1 MATSKNNDMYSYLDQ
16 LSTQELE
23 DLLQKDMEAADG
35 GNLDMVMYIME
46 VIEKREG
53 GISNADKKAAAR
65 ALEEFFNSYATPE
78 GNGLQLYPCD
88 DLSNT
93 VHTQDSHKEKQHKF
107 SVRSI
112 VLIAAVLI
120 CVFSLVACST
130 SGIER
135 FFQMVG
141 KWTSDIFMFESQD
154 IENSGNDDKDAE
166 IAISEEMQYAT
177 MEAALSAYG
186 ITEKVVP
193 VIPDEFDIVAIDVIP
208 LDGENTLFYASYRNF
223 DKYLTLQITVHNV
236 PEARSFEKDSLDI
249 LEYSHNGTTYY
260 LYKTNNSNCA
270 AWFWGCLE
278 CQIDTNITQE
288 NIICMIDSI

>member
-1 MATSKNNDMYSYLDQ
+1 MATSKNNDVYSYLDQ
-16 LSTQELE
+16 LSTQGLE

-35 GNLDMVMYIME
+35 GDLDMVMYIME

-53 GISNADKKAAAR
+53 GVSEADKKAAAQ

-78 GNGLQLYPCD
+78 GDGLQLYPCD

-93 VHTQDSHKEKQHKF
+93 VHTQGSHKEKQRKF
-107 SVRSI
+107 STRGI

-141 KWTSDIFMFESQD
+141 KWTSDVFMFESQD
-154 IENSGNDDKDAE
+154 IKNSGKEGKDAE
-166 IAISEEMQYAT
+166 IVISEEMQYAT
-177 MEAALSAYG
+177 MESALNAYG

-193 VIPDEFDIVAIDVIP
+193 VIPDGFDTVAIDVMP
-208 LDGENTLFYASYRNF
+208 LDDNSTILYAFYSNSHQNI
-223 DKYLTLQITVHNV
+223 TLQITIHQT
-236 PEARSFEKDSLDI
+236 PESAFFEKDGAEISEHTHD
-249 LEYSHNGTTYY
+249 GTTYFIY
-260 LYKTNNSNCA
+260 QNNQSNCA
-270 AWFWGCLE
+270 AWFLGNLE
-278 CQIDTNITQE
+278 CLIDTNLSQE
-288 NIICMIDSI
+288 DVILMIDSI